1 MSKSWNDFDGSN
13 EESRSMLFKVKNG
26 VGKFSVRFGGKKYS
40 AKMYKLLDGS
50 LYVVYTNK
58 KTEIAARYVAAVDKS
73 LQ

>member
-1 MSKSWNDFDGSN
+1 M
-13 EESRSMLFKVKNG
+13 KNG

-40 AKMYKLLDGS
+40 AKMYKLMDGS

-58 KTEIAARYVAAVDKS
+58 KTEVAARYVAAVDKF